1 MAVPM
6 PMPERAATRSG
17 PEPGLRELV
26 SRLLHSGEDWFRTE
40 LQLMRIDARQ
50 FMRRVST
57 CIAVTVCAFAL
68 LVAAFVVFFNAL
80 IVPLA
85 DYLES
90 AMLAGLFVG
99 TGMILAGAL
108 LLAAAL
114 RAFTRPW
121 VAVSTPL
128 RTLAG
133 ENEKKGA
140 DERN

>member
-6 PMPERAATRSG
+6 PMPERATTRSG
-17 PEPGLRELV
+17 PEPSLRELV
-26 SRLLHSGEDWFRTE
+26 SRLLQSGEDWFKTE

-50 FMRRVST
+50 FMRRVT
-57 CIAVTVCAFAL
+57 ICIAATVCAFAL

-80 IVPLA
+80 VVPLA

-90 AMLAGLFVG
+90 TVLAGLFIGVG
-99 TGMILAGAL
+99 MALAGAL

-133 ENEKKGA
+133 ETKRRRT
-140 DERN
+140 DERS